1 MTYTPDPW
9 LILSKKSDLAADDIS
24 QMSSEDAWEAIAQLR
39 DLTNENHDPAVRRLR
54 MCFVGF
60 SPELKEKLGDE
71 AFALG
76 FLVDNGL
83 TKKLDFMVCGPTAPA
98 SKIRAAEKFGVE
110 ILMEFEFKEFQE
122 TGELPI
128 RE

>member
-83 TKKLDFMVCGPTAPA
+83 TKNWILWFVDQ
-98 SKIRAAEKFGVE
+98 RLLRRKFERPKSLV
-110 ILMEFEFKEFQE
+110 LRF
-122 TGELPI
+122 
-128 RE
+128 